1 MDRRR
6 AQLTEQTFPGS
17 RNLHVSIYDQ
27 VVTKLVESIQ
37 SQPGI
42 SRSGK
47 VVPPSDQQISKLIDY
62 LRQLVF
68 PGFVGPVLAS
78 DSQVQLHVSQVT
90 GEVAR
95 LLISECE
102 AAFRY
107 WRSTGETGDP
117 QDLDANGESMC
128 LAKAEQATN
137 QFLHLIPSI
146 REKLALD
153 VEAAFD
159 GDPAARHYDEI
170 ILCYPSIRAL
180 TVFRLAHE
188 LYLLDVPVLP
198 RMLCEAAHRET
209 GIDIHPGASI
219 GTSFFIDH
227 GTGVVIGETVRIG
240 DRCKVYQG
248 VTLGARSFPK
258 DDQGRVTKGLHRH
271 PTLED
276 DVVVYAGA
284 TILGGDTIIGARTEV
299 AGGVFVTSSVPP
311 DHFVAAP
318 KTRTR
323 VISRGQ

>member
-6 AQLTEQTFPGS
+6 AQLIEQAFPGS
-17 RNLHVSIYDQ
+17 RNHHVSIYDQ

-47 VVPPSDQQISKLIDY
+47 VVPPSDHQISKLIDY

-137 QFLHLIPSI
+137 QFLHLIQFPRVRSVRVLKEYKATALQLPSGYL
-146 REKLALD
+146 KAQFQMPD
-153 VEAAFD
+153 
-159 GDPAARHYDEI
+159 
-170 ILCYPSIRAL
+170 
-180 TVFRLAHE
+180 AHVPCLLE
-188 LYLLDVPVLP
+188 L
-198 RMLCEAAHRET
+198 R
-209 GIDIHPGASI
+209 
-219 GTSFFIDH
+219 
-227 GTGVVIGETVRIG
+227 
-240 DRCKVYQG
+240 
-248 VTLGARSFPK
+248 
-258 DDQGRVTKGLHRH
+258 
-271 PTLED
+271 
-276 DVVVYAGA
+276 
-284 TILGGDTIIGARTEV
+284 
-299 AGGVFVTSSVPP
+299 
-311 DHFVAAP
+311 
-318 KTRTR
+318 
-323 VISRGQ
+323 

>member
-1 MDRRR
+1 M
-6 AQLTEQTFPGS
+6 
-17 RNLHVSIYDQ
+17 SIYDQ
-27 VVTKLVESIQ
+27 VVTNLVESIR
-37 SQPGI
+37 SHPGI

-47 VVPPSDQQISKLIDY
+47 VVPPNDDQISKLIEY
-62 LRQLVF
+62 LQQLVF

-78 DSQVQLHVSQVT
+78 EEQVEAHVSQLI
-90 GEVAR
+90 GEVGR
-95 LLISECE
+95 VLISECE

-117 QDLDANGESMC
+117 HDLDAAEESLCM
-128 LAKAEQATN
+128 AKAEQATN
-137 QFLHLIPSI
+137 QFLDLIPTI

-153 VEAAFD
+153 VQAAFD
-159 GDPAARHYDEI
+159 GDPAARHFDEI

-188 LYLLDVPVLP
+188 LHLLDVPLLP

-209 GIDIHPGASI
+209 GIDIHPGATI

-240 DRCKVYQG
+240 DRCKIYQG

-318 KTRTR
+318 KTQTR
-323 VISRGQ
+323 VISRGR

>member
-1 MDRRR
+1 M
-6 AQLTEQTFPGS
+6 
-17 RNLHVSIYDQ
+17 SIHEQ
-27 VVTKLVESIQ
+27 VVASLVDSIRD
-37 SQPGI
+37 QPGI

-47 VVPPSDQQISKLIDY
+47 VVPPNDLQISKLIAY
-62 LRQLVF
+62 LRQLIF
-68 PGFVGPVLAS
+68 PGFIGPVLINDA
-78 DSQVQLHVSQVT
+78 QVQAHVTQVT

-117 QDLDANGESMC
+117 DDLKATVETIC
-128 LAKAEQATN
+128 LGKAEEATN
-137 QFLHLIPSI
+137 QFLKLIPTI

-153 VEAAFD
+153 VQAAFD
-159 GDPAARHYDEI
+159 GDPAARHHDEI

-188 LYLLDVPVLP
+188 LYRLDVPLLP
-198 RMLCEAAHRET
+198 RMMCEVAHRET

-227 GTGVVIGETVRIG
+227 GTGVVIGETVHIG
-240 DRCKVYQG
+240 DRCKIYQG

-284 TILGGDTIIGARTEV
+284 TILGGDTTIGARTEV

-311 DHFVAAP
+311 DHFVAAA

-323 VISRGQ
+323 VISREQ

>member
-1 MDRRR
+1 MQEEFVTRLVDSIR
-6 AQLTEQTFPGS
+6 EQPS
-17 RNLHVSIYDQ
+17 
-27 VVTKLVESIQ
+27 
-37 SQPGI
+37 I
-42 SRSGK
+42 SRSGR
-47 VVPPSDQQISKLIDY
+47 VIPPSDQQISKLIDY

-68 PGFVGPVLAS
+68 PGFVGPVLTT
-78 DSQVQLHVSQVT
+78 DSQVESHVGQVT
-90 GEVAR
+90 GEVTR
-95 LLISECE
+95 LLIAECE

-107 WRSTGETGDP
+107 WRSTGQTGDP
-117 QDLDANGESMC
+117 HDLDSDEEAMC
-128 LAKAEQATN
+128 LGKAEEATSG
-137 QFLHLIPSI
+137 FLKVIPEI
-146 REKLALD
+146 RSKIALD
-153 VEAAFD
+153 VQAAFD
-159 GDPAARHYDEI
+159 GDPAARHFDEI

-188 LYLLDVPVLP
+188 LYALDVPLLP

-219 GTSFFIDH
+219 GNSFFIDH

-284 TILGGDTIIGARTEV
+284 TILGGDTVIGARTEV

-318 KTRTR
+318 KARTR
-323 VISRGQ
+323 LISRGNDS

>member
-1 MDRRR
+1 M
-6 AQLTEQTFPGS
+6 
-17 RNLHVSIYDQ
+17 SIYDQ
-27 VVTKLVESIQ
+27 VVTNLVESIR
-37 SQPGI
+37 SQPRI

-47 VVPPSDQQISKLIDY
+47 VVPPSDEQISKLIEY

-68 PGFVGPVLAS
+68 PGFIGPVLAT
-78 DSQVQLHVSQVT
+78 DEQVELQVSQLV
-90 GEVAR
+90 GEVGR

-107 WRSTGETGDP
+107 WRSTGEAGDP
-117 QDLDANGESMC
+117 HDLDADEESLCM
-128 LAKAEQATN
+128 AKAEQATN
-137 QFLHLIPSI
+137 TFLKRIPEI
-146 REKLALD
+146 RAKLALD
-153 VEAAFD
+153 VEAAYD

-188 LYLLDVPVLP
+188 LHLLDVPVLP
-198 RMLCEAAHRET
+198 RMLCEAVHRET
-209 GIDIHPGASI
+209 GIDIHPGATI

-258 DDQGRVTKGLHRH
+258 DEQGRLTKGLHRH

-318 KTRTR
+318 KTKTR